1 MRRLLRRKSLLV
13 DDFVGNRLSGCIF
26 LKHRGNILQERLRNL
41 GGIHFL
47 SNRRRLHLRLLIL
60 QLAGAKQ
67 DVRLLRY
74 LRVRKILQYR
84 MALRGTSLAVI
95 ALIVCFC
102 KLQRPNVGI
111 LLVLELR
118 KAFYEELRV
127 LPQHAVNTITVHQP
141 LRVVGLHTAE
151 FAKETLGVLR
161 LLEF

>member
-1 MRRLLRRKSLLV
+1 MRGLLRRKSLLV
-13 DDFVGNRLSGCIF
+13 DDFVGNRLGGCIF
-26 LKHRGNILQERLRNL
+26 LKHRGNVLQERLRNL

-47 SNRRRLHLRLLIL
+47 GNRRRLHLRLFIFK
-60 QLAGAKQ
+60 LAGAKQ

-84 MALRGTSLAVI
+84 MAFRGTRFAVI
-95 ALIVCFC
+95 ALIICFC

-111 LLVLELR
+111 LLILELR
-118 KAFYEELRV
+118 KALYEELRV
-127 LPQHAVNTITVHQP
+127 LPEHAVNTVAIYQP
-141 LRVVGLHTAE
+141 FRVVRLHTTE